1 MGAGGMVMRT
11 ELAAALEQVIDAI
24 LDASVGPLVV
34 THAEIELPLEV
45 VAGTRR
51 GEVVF
56 FGSAPH
62 TRWVS
67 GVLPAV
73 HVAKLCVG
81 LATAEAR
88 CGR

>member
-1 MGAGGMVMRT
+1 MRT
-11 ELAAALEQVIDAI
+11 ELAAALEQAIDAI
-24 LDASVGPLVV
+24 LDASVGSLVI

-45 VAGTRR
+45 AAGSRR
-51 GEVVF
+51 GKLVF

-81 LATAEAR
+81 VTTAEAR